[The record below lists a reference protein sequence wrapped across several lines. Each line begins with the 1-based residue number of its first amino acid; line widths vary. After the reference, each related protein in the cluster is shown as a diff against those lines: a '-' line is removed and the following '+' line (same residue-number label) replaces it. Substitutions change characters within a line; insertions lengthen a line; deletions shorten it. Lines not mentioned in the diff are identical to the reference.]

1 MTSTPTLAMPN
12 FNETFVIVT
21 DASGDGIGAILQQ
34 QGQPIAFMSRAL
46 GVTKK
51 SWSTYAKEM
60 LPIIEAIRVWR
71 PYLLGRKF
79 IIQTDQRSLKYLLE
93 QKITTPEQQQWLA
106 KLMGFNYEIQYR
118 SGRENVAADA
128 LSRRPDSSA
137 LNSLFVAQVSI
148 WNEIKTTAQDDD
160 YMQQITHQALT
171 QHAGPYFMRN
181 GLIFFKGRVAVPLR
195 LRQSLIFEAHDTKM
209 GGHSGVLRTYKRLK
223 QQFYWPLMF
232 QTVHDYVAK
241 YEICQ
246 NTKASTLKPAGLLQ
260 PLPIPCQV
268 WDDITLDFVEGLPN
282 SHGKNSILVVVDRL
296 SKSAH
301 FMALTHPFTAKT
313 VAEKFIDGV
322 VKLHGMPKSII
333 SDRDPIFI
341 SKFWQEFFHMS
352 GTQLKM
358 SSAYHP
364 QTDGQTEVIN
374 RCLEQ
379 YLRSFVHQWPKQ
391 WNSYLPWAEY
401 WYNTTY
407 HESTGMT
414 PFLALYGRHPPVVPM
429 YHVGSSPVHEV
440 DQALLSR
447 DELLR
452 QLKQNLKMA
461 TNRMKQFADTKR
473 RDVEF
478 KEGDMVFLRLPPYRQ
493 TTVFRRAHQKLA
505 SKYFGPYPIL
515 RRVGQVAYELK
526 LPTGSRVHPVFHVSL
541 LKKYVGEMPQFS
553 TDLPYVDD
561 GGVLVLEPDRIIDVR
576 WLKRGGKLVEQNLVR
591 WKRLPHEDATWE
603 DSEFL
608 AKQFPNL
615 TLEDKGP
622 LRGGG
627 IDMPRRSSR
636 IPKPSNKYAGYV

>member
-1 MTSTPTLAMPN
+1 
-12 FNETFVIVT
+12 
-21 DASGDGIGAILQQ
+21 
-34 QGQPIAFMSRAL
+34 
-46 GVTKK
+46 
-51 SWSTYAKEM
+51 
-60 LPIIEAIRVWR
+60 
-71 PYLLGRKF
+71 
-79 IIQTDQRSLKYLLE
+79 
-93 QKITTPEQQQWLA
+93 
-106 KLMGFNYEIQYR
+106 
-118 SGRENVAADA
+118 
-128 LSRRPDSSA
+128 
-137 LNSLFVAQVSI
+137 
-148 WNEIKTTAQDDD
+148 
-160 YMQQITHQALT
+160 
-171 QHAGPYFMRN
+171 
-181 GLIFFKGRVAVPLR
+181 
-195 LRQSLIFEAHDTKM
+195 
-209 GGHSGVLRTYKRLK
+209 
-223 QQFYWPLMF
+223 MF
-232 QTVHDYVAK
+232 QTVHDYVGK
-241 YEICQ
+241 CEICQ
-246 NTKASTLKPAGLLQ
+246 KTKASTLKPAGLLQ

-268 WDDITLDFVEGLPN
+268 WDDITLDFIEGLPN

-352 GTQLKM
+352 GTQLNM

-379 YLRSFVHQWPKQ
+379 YLRSFVHQWQKQ

-407 HESTGMT
+407 HESTSMT
-414 PFLALYGRHPPVVPM
+414 PFLALYGRHPLVVPM
-429 YHVGSSPVHEV
+429 YHVESSPVHKV

-461 TNRMKQFADTKR
+461 TNRMKQFADTKT

-493 TTVFRRAHQKLA
+493 TTVFRRAHQKLT
-505 SKYFGPYPIL
+505 SKYSGPYPIL

-553 TDLPYVDD
+553 ADLPYVNDD
-561 GGVLVLEPDRIIDVR
+561 GVLVLEPDKIIDVR
-576 WLKRGGKLVEQNLVR
+576 WLKRGGKLVEQSLVR

-608 AKQFPNL
+608 AKQFPHL

-627 IDMPRRSSR
+627 IDTPRRSSR
-636 IPKPSNKYAGYV
+636 IPKPSNKYAGYI